1 MSDYKDMETQYGM
14 LLKFMNQ
21 SRSKYMG
28 LDLTY
33 NFELCYTCYHS
44 PENRISVDIFA
55 EGKFDLPIRTKQ
67 MFRNMFIE
75 FFLKDSKYFN
85 IPSSTI
91 RLLDFNNIS
100 LNGERLGDRI
110 TMDDIFKKDL
120 VEVES
125 KLKKYYSIDIAD
137 NPQGSFKLEVFDND
151 LKTYI
156 EVLDEDSLMYTVD
169 IKDSQKM
176 TLNGNEFNKNTI
188 VDFLDSV
195 DLGEDN
201 SFTPPTKSQPVRKM
215 DPDSIFESI
224 SNAVW
229 ETSAEGDG
237 ASLELFWNKLMS
249 NGMNYQNHFM
259 ENIGMLSVV
268 NLNSYDGMINDNMHN
283 YNTESQVEVLSIFVG
298 WLESNKGKYK
308 L

>member
-1 MSDYKDMETQYGM
+1 MSMSIDTQYGM
-14 LLKFMNQ
+14 LFKFMNQ

-33 NFELCYTCYHS
+33 DFELL

-55 EGKFDLPIRTKQ
+55 EGNFDLPIRTKQ
-67 MFRNMFIE
+67 MFRNMFME

-85 IPSSTI
+85 IPRSTVG
-91 RLLDFNNIS
+91 LLDFNNIL

-110 TMDDIFKKDL
+110 TMDDNFKKDL
-120 VEVES
+120 VDVES

-137 NPQGSFKLEVFDND
+137 YPQGSFRLESFDND

-156 EVLDEDSLMYTVD
+156 EILDEDSLMYTVD
-169 IKDSQKM
+169 IKDSQKI

-195 DLGEDN
+195 DIGSPD
-201 SFTPPTKSQPVRKM
+201 T

-229 ETSAEGDG
+229 ENSVEGDG
-237 ASLELFWNKLMS
+237 TSLELFWDKLMS
-249 NGMNYQNHFM
+249 NGMNYQNYFM

-268 NLNSYDGMINDNMHN
+268 NLNSYDGMFNDNMHN
-283 YNTESQVEVLSIFVG
+283 YNTESQSEILSMFVG

>member
-1 MSDYKDMETQYGM
+1 MSMSINTQYGM
-14 LLKFMNQ
+14 LFKFMNQ

-33 NFELCYTCYHS
+33 DFELL

-55 EGKFDLPIRTKQ
+55 EGNFDLPIRTKQ
-67 MFRNMFIE
+67 MFRNMFME

-85 IPSSTI
+85 IPRSTVG
-91 RLLDFNNIS
+91 LLDFNNIL

-110 TMDDIFKKDL
+110 TMDDNFKKDL
-120 VEVES
+120 VDVES
-125 KLKKYYSIDIAD
+125 KLKKYYAIDIAD
-137 NPQGSFKLEVFDND
+137 YPQGSFRLESFDND

-156 EVLDEDSLMYTVD
+156 EILDEDSLMYTVD
-169 IKDSQKM
+169 IKDSQKI

-195 DLGEDN
+195 DIGSPDTN
-201 SFTPPTKSQPVRKM
+201 
-215 DPDSIFESI
+215 PDSIFESI

-229 ETSAEGDG
+229 ENSVEGDG
-237 ASLELFWNKLMS
+237 TSLELFWDKLMS
-249 NGMNYQNHFM
+249 NGMNYQNYFM

-268 NLNSYDGMINDNMHN
+268 NLNSYDGMFNNNTHN
-283 YNTESQVEVLSIFVG
+283 YNTESQSEVLSIFVG
-298 WLESNKGKYK
+298 WLETNKGKYK

>member
-1 MSDYKDMETQYGM
+1 MSIDTQYGM
-14 LLKFMNQ
+14 LFKFMNQ

-33 NFELCYTCYHS
+33 DFELL

-55 EGKFDLPIRTKQ
+55 EGNFDLPIRTKQ
-67 MFRNMFIE
+67 MFRNMFME

-85 IPSSTI
+85 IPRSTVG
-91 RLLDFNNIS
+91 LLDFNNIL

-110 TMDDIFKKDL
+110 TMDDNFKKDL
-120 VEVES
+120 VDVES

-137 NPQGSFKLEVFDND
+137 YPQGSFRLESFDND

-156 EVLDEDSLMYTVD
+156 EILDEDSLMYTVD
-169 IKDSQKM
+169 IKDSQKI

-195 DLGEDN
+195 DIGSPD
-201 SFTPPTKSQPVRKM
+201 T

-224 SNAVW
+224 SNSVL
-229 ETSAEGDG
+229 ENSVEGDG
-237 ASLELFWNKLMS
+237 TSLELFWDKLMS
-249 NGMNYQNHFM
+249 NGMNYQNYFM

-268 NLNSYDGMINDNMHN
+268 NLNSYDGMFNDNMNN
-283 YNTESQVEVLSIFVG
+283 YNTESQSEILSMFVG

>member
-1 MSDYKDMETQYGM
+1 MSMSIDTQYGM
-14 LLKFMNQ
+14 LFKFMNQ

-33 NFELCYTCYHS
+33 DFELL

-55 EGKFDLPIRTKQ
+55 EGNFDLPIRTKQ
-67 MFRNMFIE
+67 MFRNMFME

-85 IPSSTI
+85 IPRSTVG
-91 RLLDFNNIS
+91 LLDFNNIL

-110 TMDDIFKKDL
+110 TMDDNFKKDL
-120 VEVES
+120 VNVES

-137 NPQGSFKLEVFDND
+137 YPQGSFRLESFDND

-156 EVLDEDSLMYTVD
+156 EILDEDSLMYTVD
-169 IKDSQKM
+169 IKDSQKI

-195 DLGEDN
+195 DIGSPD
-201 SFTPPTKSQPVRKM
+201 T

-229 ETSAEGDG
+229 ENSVEGDG
-237 ASLELFWNKLMS
+237 TSLELFWDKLMS
-249 NGMNYQNHFM
+249 NGMNYQNYFM

-268 NLNSYDGMINDNMHN
+268 NLNSYDGMFNDNMHN
-283 YNTESQVEVLSIFVG
+283 YNTESQSEVLSIFVG
-298 WLESNKGKYK
+298 WLETNKGKYK

>member
-1 MSDYKDMETQYGM
+1 MGMSTDTQYGM
-14 LLKFMNQ
+14 LFKFMNQ

-33 NFELCYTCYHS
+33 DFELL

-55 EGKFDLPIRTKQ
+55 EGNFDLPIRTKQ
-67 MFRNMFIE
+67 MFRNMFME

-85 IPSSTI
+85 IPRSTVG
-91 RLLDFNNIS
+91 LLDFNNIL

-110 TMDDIFKKDL
+110 TMDDNFKKDL
-120 VEVES
+120 VDVES

-137 NPQGSFKLEVFDND
+137 YPQGSFRLESFDND

-156 EVLDEDSLMYTVD
+156 EIMDEDSLMYTVD
-169 IKDSQKM
+169 IKDSQKI

-195 DLGEDN
+195 DIGSPD
-201 SFTPPTKSQPVRKM
+201 T

-229 ETSAEGDG
+229 ENSVEGDG
-237 ASLELFWNKLMS
+237 TSLQLFWDKLMS
-249 NGMNYQNHFM
+249 NGMNYQNYFM
-259 ENIGMLSVV
+259 ENIGMLSLV
-268 NLNSYDGMINDNMHN
+268 NLNSYDGMFNDNTHN
-283 YNTESQVEVLSIFVG
+283 YNTESQSEVLSIFVG

>member
-1 MSDYKDMETQYGM
+1 MSDNKDMDTQYGM
-14 LLKFMNQ
+14 LFKFMNQ

-33 NFELCYTCYHS
+33 NFELL

-55 EGKFDLPIRTKQ
+55 EGNFDLPIRTKQ
-67 MFRNMFIE
+67 MFRNMFME
-75 FFLKDSKYFN
+75 FFVKDSKYFN
-85 IPSSTI
+85 IPKNTVG
-91 RLLDFNNIS
+91 LLDFNNIS

-110 TMDDIFKKDL
+110 TMDDNFKKDL
-120 VEVES
+120 VNVES

-137 NPQGSFKLEVFDND
+137 YPQGSFRLESFDND

-156 EVLDEDSLMYTVD
+156 EILDEDSLMYTVD
-169 IKDSQKM
+169 IKDSQKI
-176 TLNGNEFNKNTI
+176 TLNGNEFNRNTI

-195 DLGEDN
+195 DIGSPPDFNLPFLGKGKLKD
-201 SFTPPTKSQPVRKM
+201 T

-229 ETSAEGDG
+229 ENSVEGDG
-237 ASLELFWNKLMS
+237 TSLELFWDKLMS
-249 NGMNYQNHFM
+249 NGMNYQNYFM

-268 NLNSYDGMINDNMHN
+268 NLNSYDGMFNDNMHN
-283 YNTESQVEVLSIFVG
+283 YNTESQSEVLSIFVG
-298 WLESNKGKYK
+298 WLETNKGKYK

>member
-1 MSDYKDMETQYGM
+1 MNMSDNKDMDTQYGM
-14 LLKFMNQ
+14 LFKFMNQ

-33 NFELCYTCYHS
+33 DFELL

-55 EGKFDLPIRTKQ
+55 EGNFDLPIRTKQ
-67 MFRNMFIE
+67 MFRNMFME

-85 IPSSTI
+85 IPRSTVG
-91 RLLDFNNIS
+91 LLDFNNIL

-110 TMDDIFKKDL
+110 TMDNNFKKDL
-120 VEVES
+120 VDIDG
-125 KLKKYYSIDIAD
+125 KLKKYYSIDLED
-137 NPQGSFKLEVFDND
+137 YPQGSFKLESFDND
-151 LKTYI
+151 LKSYI
-156 EVLDEDSLMYTVD
+156 DLLDEDSMMYTVNID
-169 IKDSQKM
+169 NAKKI
-176 TLNGNEFNKNTI
+176 TLNGNEFNRNTI

-195 DLGEDN
+195 DIGSPD
-201 SFTPPTKSQPVRKM
+201 T

-229 ETSAEGDG
+229 ENSVEGDG
-237 ASLELFWNKLMS
+237 TSLELFWDKLMS
-249 NGMNYQNHFM
+249 NGMNYQNYFM

-268 NLNSYDGMINDNMHN
+268 NLNSYDGMFNDNMHN
-283 YNTESQVEVLSIFVG
+283 YNTESQSEVLSIFVG
-298 WLESNKGKYK
+298 WLETNKGKYK

>member
-1 MSDYKDMETQYGM
+1 MSIDTQYGM
-14 LLKFMNQ
+14 LFKFMNQ
-21 SRSKYMG
+21 SRSNYMG

-33 NFELCYTCYHS
+33 NFELL

-67 MFRNMFIE
+67 MFRNMFME

-85 IPSSTI
+85 IPRSTVG
-91 RLLDFNNIS
+91 LLDFNNIL

-110 TMDDIFKKDL
+110 TMDDNFKKDL
-120 VEVES
+120 VDVES

-137 NPQGSFKLEVFDND
+137 YPQGSFRLESFDND

-156 EVLDEDSLMYTVD
+156 EILDEDSLMYTVD
-169 IKDSQKM
+169 IKDSQKI

-195 DLGEDN
+195 DIGSPD
-201 SFTPPTKSQPVRKM
+201 T

-229 ETSAEGDG
+229 ENSVEGDG
-237 ASLELFWNKLMS
+237 TSLELFWDKLMS
-249 NGMNYQNHFM
+249 NGMNYQNYFM

-268 NLNSYDGMINDNMHN
+268 NLNSYDGMFNNNTHN
-283 YNTESQVEVLSIFVG
+283 YNTESQSEVLSIFVG
-298 WLESNKGKYK
+298 WLETNKGKYK

>member
-1 MSDYKDMETQYGM
+1 MSMSIDTQYGM
-14 LLKFMNQ
+14 LFKFMNQ

-33 NFELCYTCYHS
+33 DFELL

-55 EGKFDLPIRTKQ
+55 EGNFDLPIRTKQ
-67 MFRNMFIE
+67 MFRNMFME

-85 IPSSTI
+85 IPRSTVGS
-91 RLLDFNNIS
+91 LDFNNIL

-110 TMDDIFKKDL
+110 TMDDNFKKDL
-120 VEVES
+120 VDVES

-137 NPQGSFKLEVFDND
+137 YPQGSFRLESFDND

-156 EVLDEDSLMYTVD
+156 EILDEDSLMYTVD
-169 IKDSQKM
+169 IKDSQKI

-195 DLGEDN
+195 DIGSPD
-201 SFTPPTKSQPVRKM
+201 T

-229 ETSAEGDG
+229 ENSVEGDG
-237 ASLELFWNKLMS
+237 TSLELFWDKLMS
-249 NGMNYQNHFM
+249 NGMNYQNYFM

-268 NLNSYDGMINDNMHN
+268 NLNSYDGMFNDNMNN
-283 YNTESQVEVLSIFVG
+283 YNTESQSEILSMFVG

>member
-1 MSDYKDMETQYGM
+1 MGMSTDTQYGM
-14 LLKFMNQ
+14 LFKFMNQ

-33 NFELCYTCYHS
+33 DFELL

-55 EGKFDLPIRTKQ
+55 EGNFDLPIRTKQ
-67 MFRNMFIE
+67 MFRNMFME
-75 FFLKDSKYFN
+75 FFLKDSQYFN
-85 IPSSTI
+85 IPRSTVG
-91 RLLDFNNIS
+91 LLDFNNIL

-110 TMDDIFKKDL
+110 TMDDNFKKDL
-120 VEVES
+120 VDVES

-137 NPQGSFKLEVFDND
+137 YPQGSFRLESFDND

-156 EVLDEDSLMYTVD
+156 EIMDEDSLMYTVD
-169 IKDSQKM
+169 IKDSQKI

-195 DLGEDN
+195 DIGSPD
-201 SFTPPTKSQPVRKM
+201 T

-229 ETSAEGDG
+229 ENSVEGDG
-237 ASLELFWNKLMS
+237 TSLQLFWDKLMS
-249 NGMNYQNHFM
+249 NGMNYQNYFM
-259 ENIGMLSVV
+259 ENIGMLSLV
-268 NLNSYDGMINDNMHN
+268 NLNSYDGMFNDNTHN
-283 YNTESQVEVLSIFVG
+283 YNTESQSEVLSIFVG

>member
-1 MSDYKDMETQYGM
+1 MSMSIDTQYGM
-14 LLKFMNQ
+14 LFKFMNQ

-33 NFELCYTCYHS
+33 DFELL

-55 EGKFDLPIRTKQ
+55 EGNFDLPIRTKQ
-67 MFRNMFIE
+67 MFRNMFME

-85 IPSSTI
+85 IPRSTVG
-91 RLLDFNNIS
+91 LLDFNNIL

-110 TMDDIFKKDL
+110 TMDDNFKKDL
-120 VEVES
+120 VNVES

-137 NPQGSFKLEVFDND
+137 YPQGSFRLESFDND

-156 EVLDEDSLMYTVD
+156 EILDEDSLMYTVD
-169 IKDSQKM
+169 IKDSQKI

-195 DLGEDN
+195 DIGSPD
-201 SFTPPTKSQPVRKM
+201 T

-229 ETSAEGDG
+229 ENSVEGDG
-237 ASLELFWNKLMS
+237 TSLELFWDKLMS
-249 NGMNYQNHFM
+249 NGMNYQNYFM
-259 ENIGMLSVV
+259 ENVGMLSVV
-268 NLNSYDGMINDNMHN
+268 NLNSYDGMFNDNMHN
-283 YNTESQVEVLSIFVG
+283 YNTESQSEVLSIFVG
-298 WLESNKGKYK
+298 WLETNKGKYK

>member
-1 MSDYKDMETQYGM
+1 MVMSIDTQYGM
-14 LLKFMNQ
+14 LFKFMNQ
-21 SRSKYMG
+21 SRSNYMG

-33 NFELCYTCYHS
+33 NFELL

-67 MFRNMFIE
+67 MFRNMFME
-75 FFLKDSKYFN
+75 FFVKDSKYFN
-85 IPSSTI
+85 IPKSAVG
-91 RLLDFNNIS
+91 LLDFNNIS

-110 TMDDIFKKDL
+110 TMDNNFKKDL
-120 VEVES
+120 VDIDG
-125 KLKKYYSIDIAD
+125 KLKKYYSIDLED
-137 NPQGSFKLEVFDND
+137 YPQGSFKLESFDND
-151 LKTYI
+151 LKSYI
-156 EVLDEDSLMYTVD
+156 DLIDEDSMMYTVNID
-169 IKDSQKM
+169 NAKKI
-176 TLNGNEFNKNTI
+176 TLNGNEFNRNTI

-201 SFTPPTKSQPVRKM
+201 SFTRPTKQQPFTKKM
-215 DPDSIFESI
+215 DPDAIFESI

-229 ETSAEGDG
+229 ENSVEGDG
-237 ASLELFWNKLMS
+237 TSLELFWDKLMS
-249 NGMNYQNHFM
+249 NGMNYQNYFM

-268 NLNSYDGMINDNMHN
+268 NLATYDGMFNDNMHN
-283 YNTESQVEVLSIFVG
+283 YNTDSQSEILSMFVG

>member
-1 MSDYKDMETQYGM
+1 MSIDTQYGM
-14 LLKFMNQ
+14 LFKFMNQ

-33 NFELCYTCYHS
+33 DFELL

-55 EGKFDLPIRTKQ
+55 EGNFDLPIRTKQ
-67 MFRNMFIE
+67 MFRNMFME

-85 IPSSTI
+85 IPRSTVG
-91 RLLDFNNIS
+91 LLDFNNIL

-110 TMDDIFKKDL
+110 TMDDNFKKDL
-120 VEVES
+120 VNVES

-137 NPQGSFKLEVFDND
+137 YPQGSFRLESFDND

-156 EVLDEDSLMYTVD
+156 EILDEDSLMYTVD
-169 IKDSQKM
+169 IKDSQKI

-195 DLGEDN
+195 DIGSPD
-201 SFTPPTKSQPVRKM
+201 T

-229 ETSAEGDG
+229 ENSVEGDG
-237 ASLELFWNKLMS
+237 TSLELFWDKLMS
-249 NGMNYQNHFM
+249 NGMNYQNYFM

-268 NLNSYDGMINDNMHN
+268 NLNSYDGMFNDNMHN
-283 YNTESQVEVLSIFVG
+283 YNTESQSEVLSIFVG
-298 WLESNKGKYK
+298 WLETNKGKYK

>member
-1 MSDYKDMETQYGM
+1 MSMSIDTQYGM
-14 LLKFMNQ
+14 LFKFMNQ

-33 NFELCYTCYHS
+33 DFELL

-55 EGKFDLPIRTKQ
+55 EGNFDLPIRTKQ
-67 MFRNMFIE
+67 MFRNMFME

-85 IPSSTI
+85 IPRSTVG
-91 RLLDFNNIS
+91 LLDFNNIL

-110 TMDDIFKKDL
+110 TMDDNFKKDL
-120 VEVES
+120 VDVES

-137 NPQGSFKLEVFDND
+137 YPQGSFRLESFDND

-156 EVLDEDSLMYTVD
+156 EILDEDSLMYTVD
-169 IKDSQKM
+169 IKDSQKI

-195 DLGEDN
+195 DIGSPD
-201 SFTPPTKSQPVRKM
+201 T

-229 ETSAEGDG
+229 ENSVEGDG
-237 ASLELFWNKLMS
+237 TSLELFWDKLMS
-249 NGMNYQNHFM
+249 NGMNYQNYFM

-268 NLNSYDGMINDNMHN
+268 NLNSYDGMFNDNMNN
-283 YNTESQVEVLSIFVG
+283 YNTESQSEILSMFVG

>member
-1 MSDYKDMETQYGM
+1 MSMSIDTQYGM
-14 LLKFMNQ
+14 LFKFMNQ

-33 NFELCYTCYHS
+33 DFELL

-55 EGKFDLPIRTKQ
+55 EGNFDLPIRTKQ
-67 MFRNMFIE
+67 MFRNMFME

-85 IPSSTI
+85 IPRSTVG
-91 RLLDFNNIS
+91 LLDFNNIL

-110 TMDDIFKKDL
+110 TMDDNFKKDL
-120 VEVES
+120 VDVES

-137 NPQGSFKLEVFDND
+137 YPQGSFRLESFDND

-156 EVLDEDSLMYTVD
+156 EILDEDSLMYTVD
-169 IKDSQKM
+169 IKDSQKI

-195 DLGEDN
+195 DIGSPD
-201 SFTPPTKSQPVRKM
+201 T

-224 SNAVW
+224 SNSVW
-229 ETSAEGDG
+229 ENSVEGDG
-237 ASLELFWNKLMS
+237 TSLELFWDKLMS
-249 NGMNYQNHFM
+249 NGMNYQNYFM

-268 NLNSYDGMINDNMHN
+268 NLNSYDGMFNNNTHN
-283 YNTESQVEVLSIFVG
+283 YNTESQSEVLSIFVG
-298 WLESNKGKYK
+298 WLETNKGKYK

>member
-1 MSDYKDMETQYGM
+1 MSINTQYGM
-14 LLKFMNQ
+14 LFKFMNQ

-33 NFELCYTCYHS
+33 DFELL

-55 EGKFDLPIRTKQ
+55 EGNFDLPIRTKQ
-67 MFRNMFIE
+67 MFRNMFME

-85 IPSSTI
+85 IPRSTVG
-91 RLLDFNNIS
+91 LLDFNNIL

-110 TMDDIFKKDL
+110 TMDDNFKKDL
-120 VEVES
+120 VDVES

-137 NPQGSFKLEVFDND
+137 YPQGSFRLESFDND

-156 EVLDEDSLMYTVD
+156 EILDEDSLMYTVD
-169 IKDSQKM
+169 IKDSQKI

-195 DLGEDN
+195 DIGSPD
-201 SFTPPTKSQPVRKM
+201 T

-229 ETSAEGDG
+229 ENSVEGDG
-237 ASLELFWNKLMS
+237 TSLELFWDKLMS
-249 NGMNYQNHFM
+249 NGMNYQNYFM

-268 NLNSYDGMINDNMHN
+268 NLNSYDGMFNNNTHN
-283 YNTESQVEVLSIFVG
+283 YNTESQSEVLSIFVG
-298 WLESNKGKYK
+298 WLETNKGKYK

>member
-1 MSDYKDMETQYGM
+1 MNMSDNKDMDTQYGM
-14 LLKFMNQ
+14 LFKFMNQ

-33 NFELCYTCYHS
+33 NFELL

-67 MFRNMFIE
+67 MFRNMFME
-75 FFLKDSKYFN
+75 FFVKDSKYFN
-85 IPSSTI
+85 IPKNTVG
-91 RLLDFNNIS
+91 LLDFNNIS

-110 TMDDIFKKDL
+110 TMDNNFKKDL
-120 VEVES
+120 VDIDS
-125 KLKKYYSIDIAD
+125 KLKKYYSIDVED
-137 NPQGSFKLEVFDND
+137 YPQGSFKLESFDND
-151 LKTYI
+151 LKSYI
-156 EVLDEDSLMYTVD
+156 DLIDDDSMMYTINID
-169 IKDSQKM
+169 NAKKI
-176 TLNGNEFNKNTI
+176 TLNGNEFNRNTI

-201 SFTPPTKSQPVRKM
+201 SFTRPTKQQPFTKKM
-215 DPDSIFESI
+215 DPDAIFESI

-229 ETSAEGDG
+229 ENSVEGDG
-237 ASLELFWNKLMS
+237 TSLELFWDKLMS
-249 NGMNYQNHFM
+249 NGMNYQNYFM

-268 NLNSYDGMINDNMHN
+268 NLDTYDGMFNDNMHN
-283 YNTESQVEVLSIFVG
+283 YNTESQSEVLSIFVG
-298 WLESNKGKYK
+298 WLETNKGKYK

>member
-1 MSDYKDMETQYGM
+1 MSMSIDTQYGM
-14 LLKFMNQ
+14 LFKFMNQ

-33 NFELCYTCYHS
+33 DFELL

-55 EGKFDLPIRTKQ
+55 EGNFDLPIRTKQ
-67 MFRNMFIE
+67 MFRNMFME

-85 IPSSTI
+85 IPRSTVG
-91 RLLDFNNIS
+91 LLDFNNIL

-110 TMDDIFKKDL
+110 TMDDNFKKDL
-120 VEVES
+120 VDVES

-137 NPQGSFKLEVFDND
+137 YPQGSFRLESFDND

-156 EVLDEDSLMYTVD
+156 EILDEDSLMYTVD
-169 IKDSQKM
+169 IKDSQKI

-195 DLGEDN
+195 DIGSPD
-201 SFTPPTKSQPVRKM
+201 T

-224 SNAVW
+224 SNSVW
-229 ETSAEGDG
+229 ENSVEGDG
-237 ASLELFWNKLMS
+237 TSLELFWDKLMS
-249 NGMNYQNHFM
+249 NGMNYQNYFM

-268 NLNSYDGMINDNMHN
+268 NLNSYDGMFNDNMNN
-283 YNTESQVEVLSIFVG
+283 YNTESQSEILSMFVG